1 MSFKVFDRLFSS
13 QNYLPPEDSIDCA
26 KLHLESARTQKRRE
40 MALVLC
46 NEATKV
52 LSSLS
57 KTVKKSKLPQDV
69 SNRALHDEI
78 ALVYF
83 QIGEVLDSFEYRSQ
97 AKHSYQKVAK
107 WGGRIQEG
115 QLILSTGP
123 YKSGDSVKD
132 IKIPLVSLDTQSS
145 SPLLSQISPVD
156 KTTLGFPPI
165 FTTDAHP
172 SFSERS
178 LPKAGEALGDI
189 VQLTYSLSLLQ
200 SPPLSEERLG
210 RTAYDWLKDTR
221 ADPSEQERLR
231 LMATSVV
238 MALEQN
244 DLKNPGTVGEVVFL
258 APVLSKDDYRNLLG
272 RLVDGFNQSYLL
284 DSTLL
289 EGLAQLI
296 QGANEGY
303 LGADDLVKILG
314 LISRRLQE
322 THEQSAEHIYQLTQ
336 AASNVLD
343 AMADSKVTGLNH
355 DQLHEPLLI
364 YLDELQSSSD
374 PYLVYQA
381 AYAFQALQYVPDDKK
396 PWETALWRGGKVLS
410 GIFGLVS
417 AVKAL
422 DVNEFIEGLGKIQE
436 GVAGLG
442 AFFCAAN
449 DAINGIVLIA
459 ESEKTLSSSLKE
471 VIRFNRKR
479 KWYTVLRGAD
489 ALLQNGEVLEFQRV
503 LYEAPCRLDPAFQW
517 GVCER
522 LGKLAANSM
531 WNVTIRQQAV
541 VFLGEIYRN
550 DAVWGQQLKI
560 KEWILDILAQLSNP
574 TTTSENNIQVMISS
588 KKILDELKEDGDDK
602 KQAHFRSW
610 QEKGNG
616 RHPLKNTSL
625 PLAKASSSLLDRVQH
640 KAAYM
645 ADVLRL
651 MQRRLDMPVDSI
663 YIPPLAKSG
672 PKVPNDPAYLFPLMD
687 KVKESLDKDS
697 KVLLVLGDLG
707 VGKSTFNRVLERDLW
722 SNFKK
727 NYTPIPLYIHLPAI
741 EKPEHD
747 LIAKQLAREHF
758 NKDQIKEMRQCDFI
772 LICDGYD
779 ESKQSNNLY
788 RTNQFNKPGQW
799 RAQMVV
805 SCRTEYIDLDYLESF
820 HPEDRSRNNSST
832 QFQEAVIAPFS
843 INQIKDYISQYVSV
857 EQRPWDLEKYL
868 QIFKDNPQL
877 FELVKSPIL
886 LALSMEVLP
895 SMVSSG
901 QELNSASITRLS
913 IYDQFVDLRLNHGKT
928 RLRTKTLSE
937 QESKILRR
945 LAKDDLKQQAVK
957 FLKDMSVSVFEK
969 QNGNPQVEYLYFR
982 DKGTWKED
990 YFSDREEAQFLR
1002 ELCPLSNNGN
1012 TYRFIH
1018 RSMMEYGVARSV
1030 FESNESTS
1038 DLEQSSRQLRRGSV
1052 DSISSV
1058 ESQLSLKK
1066 VAVNPGK
1073 SLVDTPLGRNIL
1085 VDEPSIL
1092 QFLEG
1097 KAQQS
1102 PIFKDQLFAVIE
1114 QSKTEKA
1121 ASKAAAN
1128 AITILIRIGVR
1139 FNEVDLRGIQIP
1151 RADLTGGEFDSAQ
1164 LQGADLRRVNLSNT
1178 WLSRADLSGARMG
1191 GVQFGELPYLKFSDR
1206 SLTCAYSKDEKLLAS
1221 GVNGDC
1227 GLFACIKVYSTSTW
1241 EEVVTLTCNS
1251 EMVFSISFSPNAN
1264 HIASCFEKKAIQIWE
1279 VETGA
1284 CFKVLGSPS
1293 DLAMSVI
1300 YSPGGDHI
1308 ASGRRDGTVQ
1318 LWNVETEECD
1328 QSLFGHT
1335 GEVPGLDYS
1344 PDGGRLVSGGSDNT
1358 VRVWD
1363 IKTGECYHI
1372 FEGHSGPVNS
1382 VAFIASGRI
1391 ASGSDDYSI
1400 RIWNVETKFCQHTLQ
1415 GHNESVRCIAFL
1427 SELNQIVSGSID
1439 KTLRLWDA
1447 DTGTC
1452 SQVLSGHT
1460 DWIMGV
1466 AYSRKRS
1473 QIASTSG
1480 DGTTRLWD
1488 IQAKASLSSLDALSG
1503 DVKHILILPECNYI
1517 VSCCSLDSV
1526 HLWDL
1531 ESGEHRKTFRGYENI
1546 KGVRN
1551 SPNGIEVACYSNSQ
1565 LTVWN
1570 TETGNCIN
1578 TFHCDEYCLA
1588 FSPNWDKVA
1597 YPTESSVV
1605 LWDFKSDKSHQ
1616 LCNDQENS
1624 TSCIAYSPKGS
1635 EIITGGDRG
1644 EVRVW
1649 DIATGECRHTL
1660 IGHKRQILSIAF
1672 SPNSDLI
1679 ATGSQ
1684 DNTVRIWDIRTGE
1697 CLHTWSDHNERI
1709 MGITFSPKGD
1719 RVASGSD
1726 DMTVRIWNVET
1737 GQCNATIKDF
1747 HGEVISIVWKETPHG
1762 NFLVTGSRDRSTRS
1776 WKVTEDG
1783 DKTIARLRW
1792 STTHDQLT
1800 VINTSLQNVEGLS
1813 PLNAQLLKQR
1823 GAIVDPQYY

>member
-1 MSFKVFDRLFSS
+1 M
-13 QNYLPPEDSIDCA
+13 
-26 KLHLESARTQKRRE
+26 
-40 MALVLC
+40 
-46 NEATKV
+46 
-52 LSSLS
+52 
-57 KTVKKSKLPQDV
+57 
-69 SNRALHDEI
+69 
-78 ALVYF
+78 
-83 QIGEVLDSFEYRSQ
+83 G
-97 AKHSYQKVAK
+97 
-107 WGGRIQEG
+107 
-115 QLILSTGP
+115 
-123 YKSGDSVKD
+123 SGDSVKD
-132 IKIPLVSLDTQSS
+132 IKIPPVSFDTQSS

-156 KTTLGFPPI
+156 KTTPGFSPI
-165 FTTDAHP
+165 FTSDAHP

-189 VQLTYSLSLLQ
+189 IQLTYSLSLLK

-210 RTAYDWLKDTR
+210 RTAYDWLKVTR

-244 DLKNPGTVGEVVFL
+244 DLKSPGAVGEVVFL
-258 APVLSKDDYRNLLG
+258 APVLSKDDYQNFLG

-322 THEQSAEHIYQLTQ
+322 THEQSAKHIYQLTQ

-343 AMADSKVTGLNH
+343 AMADSK
-355 DQLHEPLLI
+355 
-364 YLDELQSSSD
+364 SSSD

-396 PWETALWRGGKVLS
+396 SWETALWRGGKVLS

-417 AVKAL
+417 AVKDL
-422 DVNEFIEGLGKIQE
+422 DVNEFIEGLGRIQE
-436 GVAGLG
+436 RVAGLG

-459 ESEKTLSSSLKE
+459 DSS
-471 VIRFNRKR
+471 
-479 KWYTVLRGAD
+479 GAD

-541 VFLGEIYRN
+541 VSLGEIYRN
-550 DAVWGQQLKI
+550 DTVWGQQLKI

-574 TTTSENNIQVMISS
+574 TTTSENNIQ
-588 KKILDELKEDGDDK
+588 
-602 KQAHFRSW
+602 
-610 QEKGNG
+610 
-616 RHPLKNTSL
+616 
-625 PLAKASSSLLDRVQH
+625 VQH

-687 KVKESLDKDS
+687 KVKESLDKDK

-707 VGKSTFNRVLERDLW
+707 AGKSTFNRVLERDLW

-727 NYTPIPLYIHLPAI
+727 NHAPIPLYIHLPAI

-758 NKDQIKEMRQCDFI
+758 KKDQIKEMRQCDFI

-788 RTNQFNKPGQW
+788 RANQFNKPGQW

-805 SCRTEYIDLDYLESF
+805 RCRTEYIDFDYLESF
-820 HPEDRSRNNSST
+820 HPEDRSRNNSPT

-843 INQIKDYISQYVSV
+843 INQIKDYINQYVSE
-857 EQRPWDLEKYL
+857 EQRPWGLEKYL

-895 SMVSSG
+895 SMASSG

-945 LAKDDLKQQAVK
+945 LAKDDLKQQGVK

-969 QNGNPQVEYLYFR
+969 QNGNPQVEYLHFR
-982 DKGTWKED
+982 DKETWKED

-1012 TYRFIH
+1012 TYKFIH
-1018 RSMMEYGVARSV
+1018 RSMMEYGVARSI
-1030 FESNESTS
+1030 FESNENTS

-1052 DSISSV
+1052 GSISSV
-1058 ESQLSLKK
+1058 EGQMSLKK

-1085 VDEPSIL
+1085 
-1092 QFLEG
+1092 
-1097 KAQQS
+1097 
-1102 PIFKDQLFAVIE
+1102 DQLFAVIE
-1114 QSKTEKA
+1114 LSKTAKA

-1128 AITILIRIGVR
+1128 AITILIKIGVR
-1139 FNEVDLRGIQIP
+1139 FNEADLRGIQIP
-1151 RADLTGGEFDSAQ
+1151 GADLTGGEFDSAQ
-1164 LQGADLRRVNLSNT
+1164 LQGADLRKVNLSNT
-1178 WLSRADLSGARMG
+1178 WLSRADLSGAWMG
-1191 GVQFGELPYLKFSDR
+1191 GVRFGELPYLKFSDI
-1206 SLTCAYSKDEKLLAS
+1206 SLTCAYSKDEELLAS

-1227 GLFACIKVYSTSTW
+1227 GLFACIRVYSTSTW
-1241 EEVVTLTCNS
+1241 EEVITLACNS
-1251 EMVFSISFSPNAN
+1251 EMVFT
-1264 HIASCFEKKAIQIWE
+1264 SCFEKKSIQIWE
-1279 VETGA
+1279 VETGT
-1284 CFKVLGSPS
+1284 CFKVLGSPD
-1293 DLAMSVI
+1293 DLTISVV
-1300 YSPGGDHI
+1300 YSPGGDQI

-1335 GEVPGLDYS
+1335 GEVPSLNYS
-1344 PDGGRLVSGGSDNT
+1344 PDGGRLVSGSNDNT

-1382 VAFIASGRI
+1382 VAFIASDRI
-1391 ASGSDDYSI
+1391 ASGSDDYST
-1400 RIWNVETKFCQHTLQ
+1400 RIWNVETKICQHVLQ
-1415 GHNESVRCIAFL
+1415 GHDESVRCIAFL

-1439 KTLRLWDA
+1439 KTLRLWDIDA
-1447 DTGTC
+1447 GTC
-1452 SQVLSGHT
+1452 SQVLSGPT
-1460 DWIMGV
+1460 DWIMDI

-1488 IQAKASLSSLDALSG
+1488 IQAKASPSSSNTLSG
-1503 DVKHILILPECNYI
+1503 DVTCVFILPDCNYI
-1517 VSCCSLDSV
+1517 ASYCSFDSV

-1531 ESGEHRKTFRGYENI
+1531 ESGEHRKSFRDLRNFTS
-1546 KGVRN
+1546 VRN
-1551 SPNGIEVACYSNSQ
+1551 SPNGLQVACQSDT
-1565 LTVWN
+1565 LKIWN
-1570 TETGNCIN
+1570 LEAENCIN
-1578 TFHCDEYCLA
+1578 TFDCDGGYMTL
-1588 FSPNWDKVA
+1588 SPNWDMVA
-1597 YPTESSVV
+1597 FSRRGVPV
-1605 LWDFKSDKSHQ
+1605 LWDLKTDKSCHEFNGYKGSI
-1616 LCNDQENS
+1616 CS
-1624 TSCIAYSPKGS
+1624 FAFSPKGS
-1635 EIITGGDRG
+1635 EIVTGDADG

-1649 DIATGECRHTL
+1649 ATATGECRHTL
-1660 IGHKRQILSIAF
+1660 VGHRKQVLSIAI
-1672 SPNSDLI
+1672 SSDGDLV

-1684 DNTVRIWDIRTGE
+1684 DN
-1697 CLHTWSDHNERI
+1697 S
-1709 MGITFSPKGD
+1709 D
-1719 RVASGSD
+1719 RVASASN
-1726 DMTVRIWNVET
+1726 DMTVRIWDVET
-1737 GQCNATIKDF
+1737 GQCRATIKDF
-1747 HGEVISIVWKETPHG
+1747 HGEVTSIVWKETPHG
-1762 NFLVTGSRDRSTRS
+1762 IFLVTGSRDKSTRS
-1776 WKVTEDG
+1776 WKVTEEG
-1783 DKTIARLRW
+1783 DKTIVRLRW

-1800 VINTSLQNVEGLS
+1800 VINTSLQDVEGLS

-1823 GAIVDPQYY
+1823 GAIEPLSHQQPTYVDPEVLKALIEDKSKIPGKDYLVIDVRDEDRVGGHIPGSVNIPSKELPERLPALVEQYRQVPELFFHCALSQVRGPKAANRWSNALAESVEASQGTLPQRISILRGGFGDWQRKHKNDKGLVEAYEAEYWTEDYY